1 MKMVHNRGITSCF
14 SFFLFFLDRWI
25 KMRKYLQVSNVE
37 GEQVCMGNQLWTL
50 YKRSKHFVIFWGN
63 PKTLLTWQ
71 DHSPLPVYTIQTIP
85 INVNFTIMHA
95 YSTRTRAVDASK
107 NNKDRET
114 RSRDI
119 EVLLCSYKGQTIT
132 GIAAKCISISIER
145 TVKEKRYCRLDRP
158 SKGPFRGLFFSHR
171 FLLSVVRM

>member
-1 MKMVHNRGITSCF
+1 
-14 SFFLFFLDRWI
+14 
-25 KMRKYLQVSNVE
+25 
-37 GEQVCMGNQLWTL
+37 
-50 YKRSKHFVIFWGN
+50 
-63 PKTLLTWQ
+63 
-71 DHSPLPVYTIQTIP
+71 
-85 INVNFTIMHA
+85 MHA

-171 FLLSVVRM
+171 FLLSVVRIGENCGILCLSLFHLMAERSPGKQARDRYRDSSAYEKIFLNHEKLMLYCVSKAFKTTVRGCFSF